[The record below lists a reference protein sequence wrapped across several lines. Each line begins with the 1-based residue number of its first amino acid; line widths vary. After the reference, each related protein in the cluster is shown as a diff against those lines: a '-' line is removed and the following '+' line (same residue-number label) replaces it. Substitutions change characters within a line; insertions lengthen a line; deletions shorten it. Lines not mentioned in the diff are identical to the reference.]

1 MKIRFIENRTTG
13 FMRHTRQCYEDAAKV
28 KKSLLASDE
37 QQHLAYKHIRVRE
50 PISVHTLLISL
61 MQVLVNICLMNETI

>member
-37 QQHLAYKHIRVRE
+37 QQHLAYKDIRVRE
-50 PISVHTLLISL
+50 PISVHKSINFVNASISQHL
-61 MQVLVNICLMNETI
+61 FNE